1 MKQAMDL
8 FGKALTDYKHDATV
22 EFYLIDS
29 SGNNQAQNLSRYYR
43 PANRLSNLEYKLA
56 SLTTGKVLDV
66 GSATA
71 NYFPA
76 FKSQAIKGIEIS
88 NALVKLA
95 KSDGKN
101 CICTNI
107 FDFETSDKY
116 DTITFLEN
124 NLGMAGSIPKLKE
137 LFYRLDKLLAK
148 NGSILV
154 MQKKVNFKYA
164 SFTLIPEY
172 EHKKGAKFE
181 WLNVSTK
188 YLRKVCDNVGFKLE
202 IIGKNKEYNLL
213 KITRVI

>member
-1 MKQAMDL
+1 MDL
-8 FGKALTDYKHDATV
+8 FGKALTDYKHAATV

-29 SGNNQAQNLSRYYR
+29 SGNNQVQNLSRYFR
-43 PANRLSNLEYKLA
+43 SSNKLSKLEYKLA
-56 SLTTGKVLDV
+56 SLTSGKVLDV

-76 FKSQAIKGIEIS
+76 FNSQDIIGIEIS
-88 NALVKLA
+88 DALVKLA

-107 FDFETSDKY
+107 FDFETKDRY

-137 LFYRLDKLLAK
+137 LLYKLDKLLAK

-172 EHKKGAKFE
+172 KHKKGANFK
-181 WLNVSTK
+181 WLNISTK
-188 YLRKVCDNVGFKLE
+188 YLREVCDNVGFKIE
-202 IIGKNKEYNLL
+202 IVGNNKEYNLL
-213 KITRVI
+213 KITRKI